1 MGGSSGSSKTYF
13 YANESQS
20 GKNEVG
26 EQHQEA
32 VCEYFGEASGKINTT
47 GIFEPVADTI
57 VVLVENL
64 PDGLLMLGEY
74 LFLFV
79 YHLMTAGC

>member
-1 MGGSSGSSKTYF
+1 MGGSSGSSEADF
-13 YANESQS
+13 YADEGQDCEE
-20 GKNEVG
+20 KVG
-26 EQHQEA
+26 EENPEA
-32 VCEYFGEASGKINTT
+32 VGEDLGESAGEVDAVVVV
-47 GIFEPVADTI
+47 EPVADTI

>member
-1 MGGSSGSSKTYF
+1 MGGSSGSSEPDF
-13 YANESQS
+13 YADEGQNGED
-20 GKNEVG
+20 EVG
-26 EQHQEA
+26 EQYPEA
-32 VCEYFGEASGKINTT
+32 VGEDLGESAGEVDAVVVVES
-47 GIFEPVADTI
+47 VADSI

-64 PDGLLMLGEY
+64 SDGLLMLGEY